1 LNFILLNLLVSTRSI
16 SGKITKSN
24 EDLRPELLLLDPLI
38 SAGLISRKIIK
49 GGGDIKKFIEI

>member
-1 LNFILLNLLVSTRSI
+1 LNFILLNLLVSIRSV

-24 EDLRPELLLLDPLI
+24 EDLRPELLLLDPFI

-49 GGGDIKKFIEI
+49 GGGDINKFIEI